1 MPQAIDIVVV
11 GNRAG
16 FDAYM
21 QGAGADVWA
30 GFQAALEAAM
40 PHVPEPDFNDFI
52 SFRGISGTDS
62 LATDPTSLLPSDFQ
76 EAKTPSRFA
85 KLAADTSQPS
95 KRPIQTC
102 CIYKLLGNRYVPPP
116 GFDAAAY
123 MEDQLEYAGEEQ
135 SSMYL
140 VLLQNFLEAHPM
152 DQAPALRFRYTDWV
166 YCDGSCVE
174 KAEGQRFIAAAV
186 YTPPAEAGFHEGTQD
201 TPQPP
206 RAIAVSCHLE
216 GDPDCMQG
224 YNTINRAEL
233 AGILTAIQTNRHK
246 HSLCV
251 ATDSLTSIHQI
262 FTALTRPQDM
272 REHRH
277 QHLIQAIISAVQQHP
292 GQVHLQKVKSHCGI
306 MGNEMADVI
315 AVRLAKAEGLPA
327 GTEQIEC
334 MTPSANRSQM
344 HWPHLLSDSTDAV
357 GNTVCTYKPL
367 PNLKESLQK
376 TLHESHKFGSAP
388 QDGKCFTQW
397 QAIAADLDQTHSHGF
412 ITSNRVNYTER
423 RLALNARN
431 WKLPTQEM
439 LHKWGKTKSPSCL
452 LCGQIDTNHHAISG
466 CPALSKLTANRHN
479 QAGRLCL
486 DAILQGRYG
495 HQVIM
500 ADVGQQAHLSGM
512 RTSRNIPSRIPVDKL
527 PASVPA
533 EVAQL
538 LSTRGSR
545 PDILMLADEDCT
557 QSYYI
562 IEIKYCADTAPQGQE
577 SRAEAQHSELFKLL
591 LADDRG
597 LTTVHQ
603 ITLLFG
609 VTGTIYKHT
618 RERLEWLG
626 VRPPALQSLLQALH
640 THAIKSLHT
649 IWKGRA
655 ALISEKHPGHNWAH
669 RPTNQSAPSTKR
681 RKTK

>member
-1 MPQAIDIVVV
+1 MAKSNPQLTLRLQSASFAEEAYRLVQRYQVGMPTNQAVRRACDQWCLPDQLRWVLQWYTKCWVQCFASPLTVPPEATEYWSMEERDQLFGARYNPFKVKWTDSSMAVPDLTQPAAFQAFLHALMSAWDTEEPTLTVLALPVFRKTSKRTADLEGIGSRACWSPWIAAHPQNCRGVARVSGRYMNLQAPSHLGGGVAKGMPQAIDIVVV

-123 MEDQLEYAGEEQ
+123 MEDQLKYAGEEQ

-186 YTPPAEAGFHEGTQD
+186 YTPPAEAGFYEGTQD

-216 GDPDCMQG
+216 GDPDSMQG

-246 HSLCV
+246 HSMCV

-306 MGNEMADVI
+306 MGNEL
-315 AVRLAKAEGLPA
+315 R
-327 GTEQIEC
+327 
-334 MTPSANRSQM
+334 
-344 HWPHLLSDSTDAV
+344 
-357 GNTVCTYKPL
+357 
-367 PNLKESLQK
+367 
-376 TLHESHKFGSAP
+376 
-388 QDGKCFTQW
+388 QW
-397 QAIAADLDQTHSHGF
+397 Q
-412 ITSNRVNYTER
+412 
-423 RLALNARN
+423 
-431 WKLPTQEM
+431 M
-439 LHKWGKTKSPSCL
+439 
-452 LCGQIDTNHHAISG
+452 
-466 CPALSKLTANRHN
+466 
-479 QAGRLCL
+479 
-486 DAILQGRYG
+486 
-495 HQVIM
+495 
-500 ADVGQQAHLSGM
+500 
-512 RTSRNIPSRIPVDKL
+512 
-527 PASVPA
+527 
-533 EVAQL
+533 
-538 LSTRGSR
+538 
-545 PDILMLADEDCT
+545 
-557 QSYYI
+557 
-562 IEIKYCADTAPQGQE
+562 
-577 SRAEAQHSELFKLL
+577 
-591 LADDRG
+591 
-597 LTTVHQ
+597 
-603 ITLLFG
+603 
-609 VTGTIYKHT
+609 
-618 RERLEWLG
+618 
-626 VRPPALQSLLQALH
+626 
-640 THAIKSLHT
+640 
-649 IWKGRA
+649 
-655 ALISEKHPGHNWAH
+655 
-669 RPTNQSAPSTKR
+669 
-681 RKTK
+681 